1 MIRKSMNT
9 PQSPLYVW
17 QRKDWPQWRFDPA
30 AVQKA
35 LSSARLAQGML
46 LGAVHAIG
54 FGSADLDKVL
64 SEIWVQE
71 AISTA
76 AIEGQALDLDQ
87 VRSSVMRKVANRYV
101 GASSRH
107 IDGLVDMMDDAV
119 ANCDQPLDE
128 NRLCSWQAA
137 LFPTGRSGVEKIEV
151 GRYRSFDE
159 PMQIV
164 SGRPGREVVHYR
176 APDSR
181 DVPAEMDKFLR
192 WFSQGPRMDIVIKA
206 AIAHLWFET
215 IHPFHDG
222 NGRIGRA
229 IIDSIIAQETGGD
242 KRLYSMS
249 RQMEENRGQYY
260 EQLNQ
265 AQKGDLD
272 ITDWVIWFAD
282 QFAASCQK
290 SLKHID
296 AALEK
301 ARYWAAHSGDEF
313 NERQMKVLKKLLD
326 AGNGGFLGGLTREKY
341 TKITGCSDATA
352 TRDLSDL
359 SQKGA
364 LASTGVGKGTK
375 YFVNVPGWHGDSAPS

>member
-1 MIRKSMNT
+1 
-9 PQSPLYVW
+9 
-17 QRKDWPQWRFDPA
+17 
-30 AVQKA
+30 
-35 LSSARLAQGML
+35 
-46 LGAVHAIG
+46 
-54 FGSADLDKVL
+54 
-64 SEIWVQE
+64 
-71 AISTA
+71 
-76 AIEGQALDLDQ
+76 
-87 VRSSVMRKVANRYV
+87 MRKVANRYV